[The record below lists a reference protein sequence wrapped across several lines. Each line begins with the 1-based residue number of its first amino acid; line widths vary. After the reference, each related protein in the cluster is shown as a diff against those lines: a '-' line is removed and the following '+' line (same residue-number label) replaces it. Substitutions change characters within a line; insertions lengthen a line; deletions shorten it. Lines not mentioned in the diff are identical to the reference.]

1 MAIKYGRHICWE
13 IHKVR
18 KDLWAF
24 FSWLYFLGA
33 DWLGR
38 QTPITWLAFHCSFI
52 VFITYY
58 NLLVGAEVVSVI
70 WVYARKI
77 RAEVQ
82 QVWMLWVECSDTGSG
97 LLGVHS
103 GAWDDIQNSTP
114 ENQNV
119 CLPESTEP
127 RWWKEGV
134 TQIIFE
140 PIYTGKT
147 PANFVQWHH

>member
-1 MAIKYGRHICWE
+1 MAIKYGRHIFWE
-13 IHKVR
+13 IHRFVG
-18 KDLWAF
+18 F
-24 FSWLYFLGA
+24 FSSWLYFSGA

-38 QTPITWLAFHCSFI
+38 QTPITWMPFHCSFI
-52 VFITYY
+52 VFINYY
-58 NLLVGAEVVSVI
+58 NLLVGAEVI
-70 WVYARKI
+70 WVYVRKI
-77 RAEVQ
+77 RAGAEVQ

-147 PANFVQWHH
+147 PANFVQWRR